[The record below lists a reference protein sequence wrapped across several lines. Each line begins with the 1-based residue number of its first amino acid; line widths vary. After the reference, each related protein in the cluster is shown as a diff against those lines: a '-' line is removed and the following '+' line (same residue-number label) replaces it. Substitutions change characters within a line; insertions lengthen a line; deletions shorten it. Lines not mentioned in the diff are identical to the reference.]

1 MRDEPLEKLNSITGV
16 AESLTPASIATPH
29 GHMAT
34 QQNVD
39 TEVPEEPT
47 PTITSLLSNQ
57 LEERRKAANKEKTDA
72 VKMQKYYALTDALR
86 SLGQMGG
93 AIVGGAIGGNVL
105 DSAPQVGEYKESR
118 GYINAFEKAKQANDR
133 LRRLDEE
140 EFNLAVADAER
151 NYKQQQDKLYRDFQK
166 EMADYKAK
174 IEQATYANNLA
185 LKSQYEAEAAEAEQ
199 QYWEERAAINHKYG
213 MEEKEYGRGYA
224 QYQKDLYADK
234 DNSPIIFKGGSIV
247 NVPKKYHDAIRTYL
261 MDEKIG
267 EITVD
272 KYNVDSVIKNN
283 PKMVYDL
290 LEKFGFDVNN
300 NTEEPAVETSSSV
313 KSNTQTQKQPN
324 VSKRKRISEE
334 DNVEPNVVIE
344 STRFGYPTDI
354 QKAVNKEKINPFRTV
369 RASNSTKEEKEKKW
383 QSKEI
388 K

>member
-1 MRDEPLEKLNSITGV
+1 MSTLKEKANKKRAKKQEQTIAPKSMQSYNIKPKESEVNVDATIKAPAPIMRDEPLEKLNSITGV

-290 LEKFGFDVNN
+290 LGDR
-300 NTEEPAVETSSSV
+300 
-313 KSNTQTQKQPN
+313 KSRCTGSARRRSARN
-324 VSKRKRISEE
+324 
-334 DNVEPNVVIE
+334 
-344 STRFGYPTDI
+344 
-354 QKAVNKEKINPFRTV
+354 
-369 RASNSTKEEKEKKW
+369 
-383 QSKEI
+383 
-388 K
+388 